1 MKNSDKKITIAA
13 FLGRVALLAAG
24 VDCIYLLFFLALD
37 SPVLA
42 WVNVLSVAMYLQAY
56 RLARAGR
63 LHAASLLIWLE
74 AFPHAALG
82 TLMTGWESGF
92 HYLLLMFIPAVVL
105 TNSRTRARLFVAAL
119 LLFLVSLDFLARQL
133 GPLAPLAAPALIA
146 LKWLNISIFVIMFS
160 ALASYFR
167 HRINLS
173 EKHLQALAMED
184 ALTGLYNR
192 RHFQQVAEQELSRSR
207 RTGSQL
213 ALLIFDIDW
222 FKKINDTH
230 GHEGGDQVL
239 ISVGR
244 MLKFEARH
252 IDTLARWGGEEF
264 VLLMPN
270 ADLKEAMVVAQRLR
284 QKVEDTPVACHTGE
298 VSCTVSGGL
307 TLIQAHEPLNQAF
320 ARADRALYRSKREG
334 RNRVSAEQVSEP
346 VAQGQVAV

>member
-1 MKNSDKKITIAA
+1 M
-13 FLGRVALLAAG
+13 ALLAAG

-133 GPLAPLAAPALIA
+133 GPLAPLAASALIA

-160 ALASYFR
+160 ALATYFR
-167 HRINLS
+167 QRITLS
-173 EKHLQALAMED
+173 EKNLKAQALED
-184 ALTGLYNR
+184 ALTGLHNR
-192 RHFQQVAEQELSRSR
+192 RYFQQVAERELSRSL

-213 ALLIFDIDW
+213 ALLIFDIDN

-230 GHEGGDQVL
+230 GHETGDQVL
-239 ISVGR
+239 ISVGH
-244 MLKFEARH
+244 LLQLGARDV
-252 IDTLARWGGEEF
+252 DTLARWGGEEF

-270 ADLKEAMVVAQRLR
+270 ADLKDAMAVAQRLR
-284 QKVEDTPVACHTGE
+284 QKVEDTPVACPSGE
-298 VSCTVSGGL
+298 VYCTVSGGL

-320 ARADRALYRSKREG
+320 ARADLALYRSKSEG
-334 RNRVSAEQVSEP
+334 RNRISTD
-346 VAQGQVAV
+346 